1 MTCPSCAAALPREA
15 RFCPGCGAGVAE
27 RSCAS
32 CGQPLGAQ
40 HRFCASCGAAAPD
53 GPAAA
58 PRTADPAPQ
67 SERRVSSVLFADLVG
82 FTPLAES
89 RDPEE
94 VRELLSGYFDRC
106 RDVVAR
112 YGGTVE
118 KFIGDAVVAVWGV
131 PVAHEDDA
139 ERAVRAGLDLVEAVT
154 DFGERTVGAVLA
166 MRVGVV
172 TGEVAVT
179 LGADREGMV
188 AGDAVNTAAR
198 VQAKAA
204 PGAVWVDEQTR
215 ALTAAAIGY
224 EPVGAH
230 ELKGKSEA
238 VTLFRATAV
247 MGVVGGVGRDFGVE
261 APLVGRRREL
271 TLVKEVFQA
280 AAEDGRGRL
289 LVVTGGPG
297 VGKTR
302 LGWELQ
308 KYIDG
313 LTATVW
319 LHWGRCA
326 AYGDGVAF
334 SALSAAVRRR
344 IGAGDDAP
352 AAEQRERLMTQLD
365 EVVHDAAE
373 RDWLAPRLAVL
384 LGGEDTYTHDDLF
397 AAWLTWFE
405 RISRGGDPVLWIID
419 DAHRADDALL
429 DFVEHLAASARF
441 PMLVVLL
448 ARQELLD
455 RRPRLAASRRG
466 TVIGLEGLTEAPMG
480 ELFDALV
487 VGLPPR
493 VRAELVE
500 GSEGVPLYAVE
511 TVRALLDRGLV
522 IEDGGARRLAPGV
535 DAARLAD
542 MGAPT
547 SLQMLIASRLDALP
561 AALRELV
568 QYASVLGAA
577 FSLEGLA
584 AVSGRT
590 AQEVAAAAQELAARD
605 LVKRVADR
613 FSPDYGKYAFEQ
625 AMVRQ
630 VAYRTQSRQA
640 RLNRHLA
647 AARYL
652 EGQAETAGEL
662 LPVVAQHLSDARTLL
677 PDGDRRAAR
686 LTEDLVRWLERSGQ
700 RASSLGAADEAMT
713 FYAQAMEHAGAS
725 RHRARLAVL
734 AGRAALDAGHT
745 DRGLALASVVADSD
759 PLEMRARAATIRAD
773 ALRRL
778 GRPEEAWKELEPF
791 LGTVDDLS
799 AASASILL
807 RFSSRAYAELG
818 DTAGGRPLAEQALL
832 KAEESGDPALIGWAL
847 NDVSALYYFTGQR
860 RLGVVILDG
869 AIEYCEAHHA
879 VSPLMATLINR
890 AVGTTAF
897 DVREAVRFYERAL
910 DHGRLASDAWS
921 AQLTG
926 VALQMAYVINGRWD
940 EDRIAEETD
949 WLIEPLMDELP
960 LFRYLHQALQCLRGY
975 LRGDPDVSFGPVDQ
989 DLIDHAPLDMG
1000 QEVAAIRLVQARAD
1014 GGLAQLALE
1023 FASAAVDHTNTAGGT
1038 TEWYPFLWSCAVGW
1052 LLEGGAPEDLAA
1064 ARRAIAAMEGG
1075 QRLEPAILA
1084 QLPRLRATLAIRE
1097 GGPDLDAGAVERDLR
1112 EAIDLLE
1119 SYGAVPDR
1127 ARAQEELGRWLT
1139 TTGRAEEGAALQAEA
1154 AATMAELGVP
1164 ARAASGGGT
1173 PLARSA

>member
-1 MTCPSCAAALPREA
+1 
-15 RFCPGCGAGVAE
+15 
-27 RSCAS
+27 
-32 CGQPLGAQ
+32 
-40 HRFCASCGAAAPD
+40 
-53 GPAAA
+53 
-58 PRTADPAPQ
+58 
-67 SERRVSSVLFADLVG
+67 VSSVLFGDLAG

-94 VRELLSGYFDRC
+94 VRDLLSGYFDRC

-154 DFGERTVGAVLA
+154 DYGERLAGVPLA

-179 LGADREGMV
+179 LGATNEGMV

-198 VQAKAA
+198 VQAKAP
-204 PGAVWVDEQTR
+204 PGSVWVDEQTR

-230 ELKGKSEA
+230 ELKGKAEP
-238 VTLFRATAV
+238 VTLHRATAV

-280 AAEDGRGRL
+280 AVEDGRGRL
-289 LVVTGGPG
+289 LVVTGAPG
-297 VGKTR
+297 VGKSR

-313 LTATVW
+313 LTVTVW

-344 IGAGDDAP
+344 IGADDDAP
-352 AAEQRERLMTQLD
+352 AAEQRERLLTQLA

-384 LGGEDTYTHDDLF
+384 LGGEDSYSHDDLF

-405 RISRGGDPVLWIID
+405 RISRGGEPVVWIID

-448 ARQELLD
+448 ARPELLD
-455 RRPRLAASRRG
+455 RRPRLAVSRRG
-466 TVIGLEGLTEAPMG
+466 TVIGLEGLTETPMAA
-480 ELFDALV
+480 LFDALV
-487 VGLPPR
+487 VDLPPR
-493 VRAELVE
+493 VRAQLVE

-511 TVRALLDRGLV
+511 TVRAMLDRGLV
-522 IEDGGARRLAPGV
+522 VEDDGSRRLAPGV

-542 MGAPT
+542 IGAPT

-561 AALRELV
+561 FELRELV

-584 AVSGRT
+584 AMSGRPAEQVT
-590 AQEVAAAAQELAARD
+590 EAAHQLAARD

-640 RLNRHLA
+640 RLTRHLA
-647 AARYL
+647 AARFL
-652 EGQAETAGEL
+652 EGQAGTAGEL
-662 LPVVAQHLSDARTLL
+662 QPVVAQHLSDARTLL
-677 PDGDRRAAR
+677 PEGDPRTAQ

-700 RASSLGAADEAMT
+700 RASSLGATGEAMS
-713 FYAQAMEHAGAS
+713 FYAQALEHAADGTD
-725 RHRARLAVL
+725 RARLAVL
-734 AGRAALDAGHT
+734 AGRAALDAGQT
-745 DRGLALASVVADSD
+745 DRGLALTTAVSD
-759 PLEMRARAATIRAD
+759 DDPIEMRARAATIRAD
-773 ALRRL
+773 AQRRL
-778 GRPEEAWKELEPF
+778 GRPDPARKELEPF
-791 LGTVDDLS
+791 LGIIDELS
-799 AASASILL
+799 PATASTLL
-807 RFSSRAYAELG
+807 RFLSRAYAELG
-818 DTAGGRPLAEQALL
+818 DAAAGRPLVEMALL

-847 NDVSALYYFTGQR
+847 NDVSALYVFAGQR
-860 RLGVVILDG
+860 RLAVVVLDG
-869 AIEYCEAHHA
+869 AIAYCEEHRV
-879 VSPLMATLINR
+879 VSPLMAVLINR
-890 AVGTTAF
+890 AFGSVTY
-897 DVREAVRFYERAL
+897 DLREALRLYERAL
-910 DHGRLASDAWS
+910 DHIRQANDSWGVLLTREALHMVRTIAGRWDDDAAGADETAWLTEPLLDEIPLFRRVDEALDVLRAWVRGQEPPAAIEPLDEDALSRARKDMAQEIGLIRLVSARTAGGLADIALELSRTA
-921 AQLTG
+921 LTG
-926 VALQMAYVINGRWD
+926 VSLY
-940 EDRIAEETD
+940 
-949 WLIEPLMDELP
+949 
-960 LFRYLHQALQCLRGY
+960 
-975 LRGDPDVSFGPVDQ
+975 
-989 DLIDHAPLDMG
+989 
-1000 QEVAAIRLVQARAD
+1000 
-1014 GGLAQLALE
+1014 GG
-1023 FASAAVDHTNTAGGT
+1023 S

-1052 LLEGGAPEDLAA
+1052 LIESGTPDDLAA
-1064 ARRAIAAMEGG
+1064 AHRALAV
-1075 QRLEPAILA
+1075 LEDARQLDPALAA

-1097 GGPDLDAGAVERDLR
+1097 GGAEADGGGVERDLR
-1112 EAIDLLE
+1112 EAIGLLE
-1119 SYGAVPDR
+1119 AYGAVPDR
-1127 ARAQEELGRWLT
+1127 ARAQLELGRWLAAH
-1139 TTGRAEEGAALQAEA
+1139 GRNDEGAALLAEA
-1154 AATMAELGVP
+1154 TETFSRLGVASATGADP
-1164 ARAASGGGT
+1164 STAR
-1173 PLARSA
+1173 LARTA